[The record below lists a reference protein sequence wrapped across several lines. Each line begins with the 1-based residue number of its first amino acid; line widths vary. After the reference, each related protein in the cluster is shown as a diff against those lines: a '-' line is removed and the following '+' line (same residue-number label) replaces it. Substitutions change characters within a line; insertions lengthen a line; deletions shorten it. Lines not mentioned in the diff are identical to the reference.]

1 MRVYF
6 YYTILFLSL
15 KSISS
20 QLRGLAYPSSS
31 PSSSPTIFPNNV
43 NFTLSPSEESSCEA
57 CSNDAPFWMMWSGK
71 DCTTSSAVYTECRNS
86 LSWSKKNYCQL
97 SCYNAGLGYDGD
109 QCCTSTSPTL
119 SPTQESSCEFC
130 SNDAPFWL
138 IWKGKDCTT
147 SSDVYTE
154 CSNSWYWSINNYCQE
169 SCYKAGL
176 GYDGDNCCTSTSTSP
191 TLSPT
196 SESTSSCELC
206 SNDAPFWMYWK
217 GKDCDTSSDLQ
228 CSNSWYWSQNKY
240 CQHSCYKAGLGYDG
254 DVCCDATF

>member
-1 MRVYF
+1 
-6 YYTILFLSL
+6 
-15 KSISS
+15 
-20 QLRGLAYPSSS
+20 
-31 PSSSPTIFPNNV
+31 
-43 NFTLSPSEESSCEA
+43 
-57 CSNDAPFWMMWSGK
+57 MMWSGK

-176 GYDGDNCCTSTSTSP
+176 GYDIRRSSTI
-191 TLSPT
+191 LSFPYQPKRSIIT
-196 SESTSSCELC
+196 TNFARRFL
-206 SNDAPFWMYWK
+206 
-217 GKDCDTSSDLQ
+217 
-228 CSNSWYWSQNKY
+228 SW
-240 CQHSCYKAGLGYDG
+240 
-254 DVCCDATF
+254 